1 MSDSTQ
7 KELTHLEELIHEG
20 KFDEALQFVRYI
32 EENEKITPIHRFT
45 CAIFKNIIFI
55 KKGLYKEALKS
66 LEMILQENN
75 NMRNTLQGVKAFIAM
90 AEALQCLGKLNES
103 LNAIKEGERI
113 VRTCKHEF
121 PTNDLQR
128 KNASLLYR
136 KGCVMQKKGDLD
148 QAMNYHSQGLTI
160 RERIGNKYDIAAS
173 LNSIGMIYDL
183 MGDWDR
189 ALEYYQRSLTLR
201 NEVGNKQ
208 EIAMSLNNIGVVYLL
223 KGQMNQALDLY
234 EQSLALFKQL
244 GSKQYIAG
252 SLTNIGIIHRVKGN
266 LDLALD
272 YYTQSLDIRR
282 EIGDKQEI
290 ARLFNNMGAIY
301 ADKGDWNQGLEYYKQ
316 CLIIQE
322 QIGNNHKISITLLQY
337 ISLIA
342 AIMASE
348 ERQSLNDQNLLDQ
361 ASFNLNK
368 FQIIHEK
375 TNSKIISQHYR
386 LAKAIV
392 MKMSENLDDK
402 IKAQNLF
409 QQIIRGGSLEF
420 EQQIFA
426 MINLCYILFEIFILS
441 GEQSYLLDLRNQLD
455 MILDLAKQN
464 HLHMVKL
471 QILFLIGKL
480 DIIQMKLENARSLLK
495 KAKSEAH
502 NRGYDLIE
510 QHCDNEISK
519 LQKYKKIDTI
529 LEIQESERINL
540 QKKQTQDFF
549 DYLKA
554 VAIHLSDL
562 DM

>member
-7 KELTHLEELIHEG
+7 KDLIHVEDLIHEG
-20 KFDEALQFVRYI
+20 KFDEALQFVKYI
-32 EENEKITPIHRFT
+32 EKNAEISPIHRFT
-45 CAIFKNIIFI
+45 CEILKNIIFI

-66 LEMILQENN
+66 LEMIFQKNN
-75 NMRNTLQGVKAFIAM
+75 SMRNTLQGVKAYIAM
-90 AEALQCLGKLNES
+90 AEALQYLGKLDES

-113 VRTCKHEF
+113 VRTFKHEF
-121 PTNDLQR
+121 PTNDLQQI
-128 KNASLLYR
+128 NAFLLYQ
-136 KGCVMQKKGDLD
+136 KGSVLQKKGDLD
-148 QAMNYHSQGLTI
+148 QAMNYHWQALTI

-189 ALEYYQRSLTLR
+189 ALEYYQQSLTLR
-201 NEVGNKQ
+201 NEIGNKLD
-208 EIAMSLNNIGVVYLL
+208 IAISLNNIGVVYLL

-234 EQSLALFKQL
+234 EQSLALFEQL
-244 GSKQYIAG
+244 GNKQYIAG

-272 YYTQSLDIRR
+272 NYTQSLDIRR

-290 ARLFNNMGAIY
+290 ARLFNNMGVIY

-316 CLIIQE
+316 CLTIRE
-322 QIGNNHKISITLLQY
+322 QNGNNHKISITLLQF

-342 AIMASE
+342 AIMSSE
-348 ERQSLNDQNLLDQ
+348 ERQSLSDQNLLEQ
-361 ASFNLNK
+361 ASSYLNK

-375 TNSKIISQHYR
+375 TNSKVLGQHYR
-386 LAKAIV
+386 LANAIV
-392 MKMSENLDDK
+392 LKMSESLDDK

-409 QQIIRGGSLEF
+409 QQIIREGSLEF

-426 MINLCYILFEIFILS
+426 MINLCNILFEIFILS
-441 GEQSYLLDLRNQLD
+441 GEQSLLSNLRNQLNS
-455 MILDLAKQN
+455 ILDLAKQN

-471 QILFLIGKL
+471 QILLLTGKL
-480 DIIQMKLENARSLLK
+480 DILQLKIDKARPLLQK
-495 KAKSEAH
+495 VKSEAH
-502 NRGYDLIE
+502 YRGYDLLV
-510 QHCDNEISK
+510 QLCDYQITK
-519 LQKYKKIDTI
+519 LQKYKIIDTI
-529 LEIQESERINL
+529 LEIQEKERINL

-554 VAIHLSDL
+554 IAIHLSDL
-562 DM
+562 EM